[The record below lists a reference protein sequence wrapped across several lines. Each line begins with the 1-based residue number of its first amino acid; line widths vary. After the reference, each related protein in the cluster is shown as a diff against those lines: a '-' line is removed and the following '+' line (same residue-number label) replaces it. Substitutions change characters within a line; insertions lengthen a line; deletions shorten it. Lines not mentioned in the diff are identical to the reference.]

1 VKESRESL
9 SFVKS
14 WCAPGLYFRLE
25 TGIGKARSFISTRE
39 GTHMGIPSDSA
50 QAHSSLQ
57 TLKLK
62 SLNLEQVRHI
72 DQVLAS
78 LGDYGEVHLI
88 VQRGELRYINR
99 VESFK
104 VWKSE
109 PKK

>member
-1 VKESRESL
+1 MEVTSNS
-9 SFVKS
+9 S
-14 WCAPGLYFRLE
+14 
-25 TGIGKARSFISTRE
+25 
-39 GTHMGIPSDSA
+39 
-50 QAHSSLQ
+50 QASSHLQ

-62 SLNLEQVRHI
+62 LLNLEQVRHI
-72 DQVLAS
+72 DHVLAS

-109 PKK
+109 SKE